1 MDSRTRKPYPSDL
14 TDEQWALV
22 KPILLA
28 YEDRTRPGPER
39 TADLREVT
47 NALLYQNRTGCQW
60 AYLPHDLL
68 PKSTVYD
75 YFTKWRDN
83 GLFQQVVD
91 ALRCRVRQQTP
102 AAQPQRRLYRQ
113 SDGEEHRGRGRARLR
128 WGQEHRRPQAPYRG
142 GHAGVVDRRRG

>member
-83 GLFQQVVD
+83 WLFQRSSSRLDHLAVAYWDGSLTEQPEPLGEY
-91 ALRCRVRQQTP
+91 AGLPEGLLRRQ
-102 AAQPQRRLYRQ
+102 
-113 SDGEEHRGRGRARLR
+113 G
-128 WGQEHRRPQAPYRG
+128 
-142 GHAGVVDRRRG
+142 